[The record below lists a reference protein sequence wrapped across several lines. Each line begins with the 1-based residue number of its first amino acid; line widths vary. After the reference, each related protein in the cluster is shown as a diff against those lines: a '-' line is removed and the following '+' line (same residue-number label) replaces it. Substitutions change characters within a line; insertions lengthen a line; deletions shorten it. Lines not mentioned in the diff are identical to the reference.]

1 MPSSASRQAILTEV
15 RLGRGYLKDRL
26 EPGKDTPSWWNTD
39 LQGVN
44 LKGADLRGAHLSHAD
59 LHHAD
64 MRGADLREAVL
75 REMRSREK
83 EEMGAW
89 LDRWFSDST
98 RERIRQIVAGM
109 GKGR

>member
-1 MPSSASRQAILTEV
+1 MGSEMCIRDRAVGLADQLADADGFEDFCRARLEEFADKDTASIAITK
-15 RLGRGYLKDRL
+15 GYL
-26 EPGKDTPSWWNTD
+26 
-39 LQGVN
+39 
-44 LKGADLRGAHLSHAD
+44 
-59 LHHAD
+59 
-64 MRGADLREAVL
+64 REGVL

-83 EEMGAW
+83 EEMAVW